1 MMSTLQSEVFDA
13 FRSIGVTED
22 KAVKAA
28 AALSARDNDVTTLKS
43 DMNLMKWMMGFVLAF
58 QVAIFAKLF
67 VH

>member
-1 MMSTLQSEVFDA
+1 MSTLQSEVFNA

-28 AALSARDNDVTTLKS
+28 AAVSARDNDVTSLKS
-43 DMNLMKWMMGFVLAF
+43 DMSVMKWMMGFTLAF

>member
-1 MMSTLQSEVFDA
+1 MSTLQSEVFDA
-13 FRSIGVTED
+13 FRSIGLTED

-28 AALSARDNDVTTLKS
+28 AALSARDHDVTSLKS
-43 DMNLMKWMMGFVLAF
+43 DMSVMKWMMGFTLAF

>member
-1 MMSTLQSEVFDA
+1 MSTLQSEVFNA

-28 AALSARDNDVTTLKS
+28 AALSARDHDVTSLKS
-43 DMNLMKWMMGFVLAF
+43 DMSVMKWMMGFTLAF